1 MNTRTRVYCLRVRGC
16 DQWVQVQPKRTHTI
30 GGPSPTPSRAKHR
43 GRGRATACARGGGLA
58 NALAKGEK
66 PVRPRRGVDEE
77 RAAGVPASEAR
88 LVYDED
94 GVAFGDEALCLR
106 AVRVACR
113 VAVSAAGG
121 GVRENRTP
129 QVSAGGS
136 HEGARAPPPREFRC
150 PRRTCASGICVP
162 LCGVQAFAMPRR
174 GVGGVPP
181 WRPPALC
188 TWLRRR
194 RCSGSGLAPSAET
207 AAKC

>member
-1 MNTRTRVYCLRVRGC
+1 MSRPVAC
-16 DQWVQVQPKRTHTI
+16 Q
-30 GGPSPTPSRAKHR
+30 TPLKGAGEHSST
-43 GRGRATACARGGGLA
+43 RATACARAGGPA

-66 PVRPRRGVDEE
+66 PVGPRRGVDEE

-113 VAVSAAGG
+113 VAGSAAGG

-136 HEGARAPPPREFRC
+136 REGARAPPPREFRC
-150 PRRTCASGICVP
+150 PRRTCACALGCVP
-162 LCGVQAFAMPRR
+162 RLRPEPVRWALTAVGHLCAAVHLPYRAAGW
-174 GVGGVPP
+174 GGSVPP

-194 RCSGSGLAPSAET
+194 RCSGSGLAPSATPET